1 MQKNAALSLFL
12 VPFNLSFCFRLAVA
26 VSVNETLT
34 SMYCFFFFLM
44 FSEINR

>member
-26 VSVNETLT
+26 VSVIETLT
-34 SMYCFFFFLM
+34 SILLFFFFLM